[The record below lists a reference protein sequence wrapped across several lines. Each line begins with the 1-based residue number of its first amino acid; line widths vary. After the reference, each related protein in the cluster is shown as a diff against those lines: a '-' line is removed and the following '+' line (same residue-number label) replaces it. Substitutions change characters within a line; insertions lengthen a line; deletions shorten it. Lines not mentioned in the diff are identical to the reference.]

1 MDNRILLAAEE
12 LEALAQTLRSV
23 SSGGEETESR
33 SHVLE
38 MAHVWLELR
47 TMETKVASLQGW
59 RTWVN
64 EKVAALEAGPQSP
77 AITAPSMTPTPEAP
91 SDAEPCSICHLPQE
105 SGLHRHPM
113 APVLEPDSPPE
124 CTEAVTPPSSPSG
137 QPTTPR
143 YLVVPTCG
151 CVRVD
156 DPHQLN
162 IHPHVIPTIVPFGFE
177 IRCPFN
183 CGALWLRVLIHAQA
197 VPASPSGST

>member
-124 CTEAVTPPSSPSG
+124 CTDPATSLLSPWG
-137 QPTTPR
+137 QPTTPIF
-143 YLVVPTCG
+143 LVEPGCGCAPAIPIVAWMHPPQHQAQVTGRCPTC
-151 CVRVD
+151 D
-156 DPHQLN
+156 
-162 IHPHVIPTIVPFGFE
+162 
-177 IRCPFN
+177 
-183 CGALWLRVLIHAQA
+183 ALWFRVVIRARDA
-197 VPASPSGST
+197 PASPSGST